1 VLDRLK
7 GQLLTG
13 GILLAILLAYFF
25 PHIGATGGPLKTE
38 ITTKIAIA
46 LIFFFQG
53 LTLNTRKL
61 LISVTRWRLHI
72 YCQSCIFLISPALML
87 LLVILFGPWIP
98 ANLKPG
104 LLFLSVLPS
113 TIFSSTV
120 FTATSGGDA
129 GAALF
134 NATFS
139 NLIGVVITPLW
150 CLAMFANANDQ
161 FPPISSLI
169 AKIAFYILLPL
180 VVGQLGRMA
189 IRNGVI
195 DALGK
200 AIKRFNN
207 SMILYVVFAAFC
219 DSFSQEV
226 WADFPLSSIL
236 LAVLF
241 STLFLGLLS
250 SLAWT
255 SSRLASHSVSQRIAV
270 FFCSSQKT
278 LAAGVPIAA
287 VVFAGQSDDLAQGP
301 ILIPLMIYHALQ
313 LVLAGLVS
321 GSLQRRKKQP
331 S

>member
-1 VLDRLK
+1 MFNRLK

-13 GILLAILLAYFF
+13 GILMAILLAYLF
-25 PHIGATGGPLKTE
+25 PDIGSAGGPLKTE

-87 LLVILFGPWIP
+87 LLIILFGRWIP
-98 ANLKPG
+98 SNFQPG

-113 TIFSSTV
+113 TIFSSPV
-120 FTATSGGDA
+120 FTANRGGDA

-134 NATFS
+134 NATLS

-150 CLAMFANANDQ
+150 CLALLANANNE
-161 FPPISSLI
+161 FTPIGSRI
-169 AKIAFYILLPL
+169 AKIAFFILLPL
-180 VVGQLGRMA
+180 IIGQLIRMA
-189 IRNGVI
+189 TTNQAI
-195 DALGK
+195 DLFEK

-207 SMILYVVFAAFC
+207 GMILFVVFAAFC
-219 DSFSQEV
+219 DSFSEHV
-226 WADFPLSSIL
+226 WADFPFLSIL
-236 LAVLF
+236 LAVF
-241 STLFLGLLS
+241 YSSLFLGLLS
-250 SLAWT
+250 SLAWA
-255 SSRLASHSVSQRIAV
+255 SSWLASQSASQRIAV

-287 VVFAGQSDDLAQGP
+287 VVFAGQSGNLAQGP

-321 GSLQRRKKQP
+321 GFLVARNQIAS
-331 S
+331 